1 MKVYG
6 VCLVRCG
13 HLLLRK
19 VYKYYERLRLLITTP
34 FGQEHARPRSTS
46 SSMTHENSSS
56 RQPPLHW
63 RATQSC
69 EQLLVNKLT
78 FADEAAVR
86 AARGVYVLLGP
97 RPT

>member
-1 MKVYG
+1 
-6 VCLVRCG
+6 
-13 HLLLRK
+13 
-19 VYKYYERLRLLITTP
+19 
-34 FGQEHARPRSTS
+34 
-46 SSMTHENSSS
+46 MTHENSSS

-97 RPT
+97 RPTGSAPRIATPSRRVGT